1 MVLPALSLGL
11 SALGTVG
18 SLFGG
23 GGGISKKE
31 QRNNFRWAV
40 DSLRDYRQQF
50 EASPELAQLTSLL
63 QGFSEDP
70 FTYSPEFSENLKA
83 RYAEDAQ
90 SGAKAAIGQ
99 AWERAGAQGAYRDS
113 STRQNERNIGL
124 RLGSDIAQ
132 GNRNVDEQARKS
144 RATDITQLG
153 ALISALQGLR
163 MGPIQAEASARLGA
177 PVTQQGNPFGS
188 LLQGLGT
195 IGAAI
200 GTSPQKGGG
209 TLWGNLFS
217 GGGGGGG
224 SPGGFPNLLPA
235 GHMGSVQY

>member
-1 MVLPALSLGL
+1 MDPFSIAT
-11 SALGTVG
+11 LGTSLLGGIGGLLG
-18 SLFGG
+18 S

-40 DSLRDYRQQF
+40 DMLRDYRQQF
-50 EASPELAQLTSLL
+50 EASPELAGLVAAVQ
-63 QGFSEDP
+63 QYAQDP
-70 FTYSPEFSENLKA
+70 QTYTPEFTEGLKA

-90 SGAKAAIGQ
+90 RGAKGAIGQ

-113 STRQNERNIGL
+113 STRATERNIGL

-132 GNRNVDEQARKS
+132 NNRAVDEQARKS
-144 RATDITQLG
+144 RTTDVAQLG
-153 ALISALQGLR
+153 SLIGALQQLR
-163 MGPIQAEASARLGA
+163 LAPIQAEASARLGA

-195 IGAAI
+195 LSAAL
-200 GTSPQKGGG
+200 GTAPQKGGG
-209 TLWGNLFS
+209 SLWGNMFS

-224 SPGGFPNLLPA
+224 GSGFNFAAA
-235 GHMGSVQY
+235 GQPFSTN